1 MATPKKYTLRELQEI
16 REAKKM
22 NAVARM
28 TAFYRA
34 NPHRF
39 AKDYLNINLRL
50 FQKIL
55 IFMMNWST
63 HFIFFASRGL
73 GKTYLLAVFCCIR
86 CILYPSTKIAVA
98 APTRGQGNQILEK
111 IEKELMK
118 QS

>member
-73 GKTYLLAVFCCIR
+73 GKKSCRLDEKSLSYYCGIKREMLR
-86 CILYPSTKIAVA
+86 C
-98 APTRGQGNQILEK
+98 
-111 IEKELMK
+111 
-118 QS
+118 

>member
-1 MATPKKYTLRELQEI
+1 MNIISNKKLTQRQLKEI
-16 REAKKM
+16 RERNKM
-22 NAVARM
+22 NAIARM

-39 AKDYLNINLRL
+39 AKDYLNIDLRL

-73 GKTYLLAVFCCIR
+73 GNTI
-86 CILYPSTKIAVA
+86 
-98 APTRGQGNQILEK
+98 
-111 IEKELMK
+111 
-118 QS
+118 

>member
-73 GKTYLLAVFCCIR
+73 GRSYYFASSTRNCCLVFITWFS
-86 CILYPSTKIAVA
+86 YT
-98 APTRGQGNQILEK
+98 
-111 IEKELMK
+111 
-118 QS
+118 

>member
-73 GKTYLLAVFCCIR
+73 GKSYYFASSTRNCC
-86 CILYPSTKIAVA
+86 LV
-98 APTRGQGNQILEK
+98 L
-111 IEKELMK
+111 
-118 QS
+118 

>member
-1 MATPKKYTLRELQEI
+1 MPNYGKKLTLRELQEQ

-22 NAVARM
+22 NAIARM

-39 AKDYLNINLRL
+39 AKDYLNIDLRL

-73 GKTYLLAVFCCIR
+73 GKTDCRHAKR
-86 CILYPSTKIAVA
+86 IAMWSL
-98 APTRGQGNQILEK
+98 RY
-111 IEKELMK
+111 
-118 QS
+118 

>member
-55 IFMMNWST
+55 IYMMMHCTNFMYT
-63 HFIFFASRGL
+63 ASRG
-73 GKTYLLAVFCCIR
+73 
-86 CILYPSTKIAVA
+86 
-98 APTRGQGNQILEK
+98 
-111 IEKELMK
+111 
-118 QS
+118 